1 MTRLTKIRIALTLG
15 AIVGI
20 APVTYIFLWGLI
32 YLVIAMVYMDKLALP
47 VTIIAISVPSLWG
60 CWKAYAAAMA
70 STPKH
75 PRDWRVITSVIVATA
90 WAFPCSAAMSWDL
103 TILFTFLMP
112 GLTAAIMLGVTEY
125 RARRSGQNGEVTAI
139 PD

>member
-1 MTRLTKIRIALTLG
+1 MTKLTKIRIALTLG

-20 APVTYIFLWGLI
+20 APVTLIFIWGLLF
-32 YLVIAMVYMDKLALP
+32 LVTAILFMDRLAIP

-60 CWKAYAAAMA
+60 CWKAYVAAMA
-70 STPKH
+70 SKPEP
-75 PRDWRVITSVIVATA
+75 PRDWRVIASVIVATF

-112 GLTAAIMLGVTEY
+112 GLTAAIMLAVTEC

>member
-1 MTRLTKIRIALTLG
+1 MTKLTKIRIALTLG
-15 AIVGI
+15 ALAGI
-20 APVTYIFLWGLI
+20 APVTLIFLWGLLF
-32 YLVIAMVYMDKLALP
+32 LVIAIVYMDRLALP

-70 STPKH
+70 SKPKH
-75 PRDWRVITSVIVATA
+75 PRDWRVIASVILATV
-90 WAFPCSAAMSWDL
+90 WAFPCSAAMNWDL

-125 RARRSGQNGEVTAI
+125 RARRVDQNGELMAI

>member
-1 MTRLTKIRIALTLG
+1 MTKLTKIRIALTLG
-15 AIVGI
+15 ALAGI
-20 APVTYIFLWGLI
+20 APVTLIFLWGLI
-32 YLVIAMVYMDKLALP
+32 YLVIAIVYMEKLALP

-70 STPKH
+70 SKPRH
-75 PRDWRVITSVIVATA
+75 PRDWRVIASVIVATF

-112 GLTAAIMLGVTEY
+112 GLTAAIMLAVTEC
-125 RARRSGQNGEVTAI
+125 RARRNGQNGEVTAI

>member
-1 MTRLTKIRIALTLG
+1 MTKLTKIRIALTLG

-32 YLVIAMVYMDKLALP
+32 YLVIAIVYTDKIALP
-47 VTIIAISVPSLWG
+47 VAIIAISVPSLWG

-70 STPKH
+70 SIPKH

-90 WAFPCSAAMSWDL
+90 WAFPCSAGMNWDL

-125 RARRSGQNGEVTAI
+125 RARRSCQSDDVTAI